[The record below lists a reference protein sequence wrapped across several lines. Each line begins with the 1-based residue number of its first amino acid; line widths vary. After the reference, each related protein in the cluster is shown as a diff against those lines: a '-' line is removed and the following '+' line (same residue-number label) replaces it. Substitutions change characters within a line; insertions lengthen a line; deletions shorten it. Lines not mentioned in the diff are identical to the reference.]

1 MQVAQLIL
9 SNNIVQ
15 NVVRVPGI
23 ILWVPRSLER
33 QSMCAC
39 VFLGAG
45 GCDWR
50 VICVPGFLKA
60 GALYW
65 FWEHLP
71 LLVSS
76 IYSLMLP
83 ACLRYFLAH
92 SSFVCSC
99 ILGPH
104 LWYAVCFTHWVVV
117 LCSVLYYSC
126 YIQGCNLLVNSSW
139 PMVSGNF

>member
-45 GCDWR
+45 SCDWR

-60 GALYW
+60 GALCW

-76 IYSLMLP
+76 IYSLMVP
-83 ACLRYFLAH
+83 ACLRYLVAH

-99 ILGPH
+99 ILRPH
-104 LWYAVCFTHWVVV
+104 LWYVVCFTHWVVV
-117 LCSVLYYSC
+117 LCSVLYCSC
-126 YIQGCNLLVNSSW
+126 YTQGCNLLVNSSW